1 MREPTLAVESASVA
15 YGTGSGRIQALTDV
29 SMTFDSGL
37 TLVQGH
43 SGSGKTTL
51 LSVLGCILRPDS
63 GHVRVMDQAITKYSE
78 SLMANVRRRY
88 VGYVFQAFRL
98 FRALTAVENVSLSLE
113 LSGWKKSDA
122 RRTAESS
129 LEKLGLYSKRH
140 LLPKELSGGEK
151 QKVAI
156 ARALVCD
163 PPIILADEPTASLDS
178 SAAEQIANILRDLAT
193 EQSRLVV
200 VVSHDARWRDYCH
213 RTLWMSDGRFVGEE
227 QFS

>member
-1 MREPTLAVESASVA
+1 MT
-15 YGTGSGRIQALTDV
+15 YGTGNGRVQALFDV
-29 SMTFDSGL
+29 SMNFDSGL
-37 TLVQGH
+37 TLIQGH

-63 GHVRVMDQAITKYSE
+63 GRVCVMDQTITKFSE
-78 SLMANVRRRY
+78 GLMANIRRTCI
-88 VGYVFQAFRL
+88 GYVFQAFRL
-98 FRALTAVENVSLSLE
+98 FRALSALENVSLPLE
-113 LSGWKKSDA
+113 LSGWQKSQA
-122 RRTAESS
+122 RRRAEVA
-129 LEKLGLYSKRH
+129 LEHLGLYAKRH

-178 SAAEQIANILRDLAT
+178 AAGEQIANILRELASK
-193 EQSRLVV
+193 ESRLVV
-200 VVSHDARWRDYCH
+200 VVSHDGRWRDYCH